1 MIALGILTTWL
12 TLTAAGFAGLSAL
25 RRAGAR
31 EDAYDAGLV
40 PAGRRPLVFADAHA
54 SELPVIC
61 VDAPIPAAAGVRG

>member
-31 EDAYDAGLV
+31 EGVEADLTLSEHEPPALV
-40 PAGRRPLVFADAHA
+40 GAR
-54 SELPVIC
+54 I
-61 VDAPIPAAAGVRG
+61 PIPKALPQ

>member
-31 EDAYDAGLV
+31 EDAETSLTPISMH
-40 PAGRRPLVFADAHA
+40 PAPTFADGR
-54 SELPVIC
+54 V
-61 VDAPIPAAAGVRG
+61 PIPKALLR

>member
-31 EDAYDAGLV
+31 EGPDTV
-40 PAGRRPLVFADAHA
+40 PTPLGRQASAFADARVSIPEA
-54 SELPVIC
+54 LP
-61 VDAPIPAAAGVRG
+61 R